1 LARYFWV
8 YEQGQSSP
16 RDFNRVYY
24 SLKMPEQSK
33 PKPTSGYERIYQE
46 LSPEE
51 QDITISEFKK
61 IQAAE
66 KLLKEKPASPKVQ

>member
-1 LARYFWV
+1 
-8 YEQGQSSP
+8 
-16 RDFNRVYY
+16 
-24 SLKMPEQSK
+24 MPEQSK